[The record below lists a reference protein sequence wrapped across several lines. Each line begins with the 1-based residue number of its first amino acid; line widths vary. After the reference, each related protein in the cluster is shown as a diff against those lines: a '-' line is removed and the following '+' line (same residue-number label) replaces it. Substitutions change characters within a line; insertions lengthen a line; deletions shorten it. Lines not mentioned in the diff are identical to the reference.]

1 MTKDLGVDP
10 AWLEP
15 PLLDGNEGA
24 LLDDYLGVITKKMDE
39 WTANLF
45 KGESRD
51 FLERAEP
58 PETDPD
64 GYYGMQGAVIL
75 FQMLNQQVD
84 LALDS
89 NQAAV
94 LSRVVDEANRVMRG
108 VQRRWIQLVDGEY
121 RRRIAGDDALVPG
134 LDEYVMALA
143 NDQIKS
149 ADFTEALSN
158 RLEPL
163 VSAKYKQGIVDKLND
178 AMDGFLDVAKRCVQV
193 LIDVVFHDLKPATKV
208 LLKPATKVLLS
219 PAWHTAEVNPMRQIV
234 ETLQDYMDDYQVHL
248 NPNLFDLLVE
258 DLVDT
263 FLITYLVAV
272 RRASKLRMPM
282 AVERMRADLDL
293 AFDFFL
299 AYKPKTELVAY
310 FDVLESVLTLLS
322 ASKMMVF
329 LDVRPRSL
337 SDLVPALVLQ
347 SH

>member
-1 MTKDLGVDP
+1 MTKELEIDP
-10 AWLEP
+10 DWLEQP
-15 PLLDGNEGA
+15 RLLDGREA
-24 LLDDYLGVITKKMDE
+24 SLVDDYFALISQRMDE

-51 FLERAEP
+51 FVERADP

-94 LSRVVDEANRVMRG
+94 LARVVDEANRVMRG
-108 VQRRWIQLVDGEY
+108 VQRRWIDLVDAEY
-121 RRRIAGDDALVPG
+121 RRRIAGDPALVPG

-163 VSAKYKQGIVDKLND
+163 VSAKYKAAIVDKLSD

-193 LIDVVFHDLKPATKV
+193 LIDVVFHDLKPATK
-208 LLKPATKVLLS
+208 ALLS
-219 PAWHTAEVNPMRQIV
+219 PAWHTLDGDAAPMRQVV
-234 ETLQDYMDDYQVHL
+234 ETLQDYMDDYRVHL
-248 NPNLFDLLVE
+248 NPNLFELLVE
-258 DLVDT
+258 DLIDT

-272 RRASKLRMPM
+272 RRATKLRIPQ
-282 AVERMRADLDL
+282 AVERMRTDIDL
-293 AFDFFL
+293 
-299 AYKPKTELVAY
+299 
-310 FDVLESVLTLLS
+310 
-322 ASKMMVF
+322 
-329 LDVRPRSL
+329 SL
-337 SDLVPALVLQ
+337 I
-347 SH
+347 HI